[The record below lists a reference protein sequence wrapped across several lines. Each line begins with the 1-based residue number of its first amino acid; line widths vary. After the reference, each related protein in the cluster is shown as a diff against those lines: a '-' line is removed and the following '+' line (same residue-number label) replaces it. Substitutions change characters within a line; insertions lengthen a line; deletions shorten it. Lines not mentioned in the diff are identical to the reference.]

1 MANEY
6 FRGTRKLKR
15 RGVTNRETNKKKFP
29 ILLCIILIFKKKKK
43 KKEADNIFR
52 ESHSHYTEKKKNW
65 FYTTIHSNICYTK
78 RIFINIARSTYVQ
91 RYWKMLPIRTPFFIY
106 SKKTLH
112 RDICNETVPVTGTNT
127 GTQLKF

>member
-15 RGVTNRETNKKKFP
+15 RGVTNREINQKKFP

-52 ESHSHYTEKKKNW
+52 ESHSHYTEKKKIG
-65 FYTTIHSNICYTK
+65 FTQPYIQ
-78 RIFINIARSTYVQ
+78 IFVIPSAF
-91 RYWKMLPIRTPFFIY
+91 L
-106 SKKTLH
+106 
-112 RDICNETVPVTGTNT
+112 
-127 GTQLKF
+127 

>member
-15 RGVTNRETNKKKFP
+15 RGVTNRETNQKKFP

-52 ESHSHYTEKKKNW
+52 ESHSHYTEKKKLVLHNH
-65 FYTTIHSNICYTK
+65 TIPNICYTK

-91 RYWKMLPIRTPFFIY
+91 RY
-106 SKKTLH
+106 
-112 RDICNETVPVTGTNT
+112 
-127 GTQLKF
+127 